1 MKFIVAI
8 DGTAASGK
16 GTLAKKTANHF
27 GFKYLDTGILYRV
40 VAYYLKSAEIHSEI
54 SKQNVQDSLRLLIN
68 KDFQLSHLRN
78 EEISLNASTISKN
91 KIVRDNL
98 LTYQREFAMQ
108 EGGTVLD
115 GRDIGTVV
123 CPNADIKIF
132 VDADIEIRAKRRYDQ
147 YLKKN
152 SNSNS
157 NSNSNLNL
165 SDIIDDLKKR
175 DYFDRNRQLSPLV
188 SAKDAYL
195 LDTSNI
201 TSDDGLKKIIQIISR
216 KLEK

>member
-1 MKFIVAI
+1 MKFTVAI

-40 VAYYLKSAEIHSEI
+40 VAYYLNSSKIHSKI

-78 EEISLNASTISKN
+78 EEISLKASIISKN

-123 CPNADIKIF
+123 CPNADVKIF

-147 YLKKN
+147 YLQN
-152 SNSNS
+152 

-165 SDIIDDLKKR
+165 SDIIDELAKR
-175 DYFDRNRQLSPLV
+175 DYIDKNRQLSPLV

-201 TSDDGLKKIIQIISR
+201 TPAEGLSLIHISEPTR
-216 KLEK
+216 PY

>member
-54 SKQNVQDSLRLLIN
+54 SKQNVQDSLRLLFN

-78 EEISLNASTISKN
+78 EEISLKASIISKN

-98 LTYQREFAMQ
+98 LTYQRDFAIQ

-147 YLKKN
+147 YLQN
-152 SNSNS
+152 

-165 SDIIDDLKKR
+165 SDIIDELAKR
-175 DYFDRNRQLSPLV
+175 DYIDKNRQLSPLV

>member
-40 VAYYLKSAEIHSEI
+40 VAYYLKSSEIRSEI

-68 KDFQLSHLRN
+68 KDFQLSNLRN
-78 EEISLNASTISKN
+78 EEISIKASIISKN

-132 VDADIEIRAKRRYDQ
+132 VNADIEIRAKRRYDQ
-147 YLKKN
+147 YLKKK
-152 SNSNS
+152 
-157 NSNSNLNL
+157 SNSNLNL
-165 SDIIDDLKKR
+165 SDIIDDLTKR
-175 DYFDRNRQLSPLV
+175 DNFDRNRQLSPLV
-188 SAKDAYL
+188 SAQDAYL

-201 TSDDGLKKIIQIISR
+201 TAEDGLKKIIQIISR

>member
-40 VAYYLKSAEIHSEI
+40 VAYYLKSSEIHSEI
-54 SKQNVQDSLRLLIN
+54 SKQKVQDSLRLLFN
-68 KDFQLSHLRN
+68 KNFQLSNLRN
-78 EEISLNASTISKN
+78 EEISLKASIISKN
-91 KIVRDNL
+91 KIVRDYL
-98 LTYQREFAMQ
+98 LTYQREFAIQ

-132 VDADIEIRAKRRYDQ
+132 VDADIEIRARRRYNQ
-147 YLKKN
+147 YRKN
-152 SNSNS
+152 
-157 NSNSNLNL
+157 NSNLNL
-165 SDIIDDLKKR
+165 RDIIDDLTKR
-175 DYFDRNRQLSPLV
+175 DYLDKNRQLSPLV

-201 TSDDGLKKIIQIISR
+201 TSEDGLKKIIQIISR

>member
-78 EEISLNASTISKN
+78 EEISLKASIISKN

-157 NSNSNLNL
+157 NSN
-165 SDIIDDLKKR
+165 
-175 DYFDRNRQLSPLV
+175 
-188 SAKDAYL
+188 
-195 LDTSNI
+195 
-201 TSDDGLKKIIQIISR
+201 
-216 KLEK
+216 

>member
-40 VAYYLKSAEIHSEI
+40 VAYYLKSSEIRSEI

-68 KDFQLSHLRN
+68 KDFKLSHLRN
-78 EEISLNASTISKN
+78 EEISFKASIISKN

-147 YLKKN
+147 YLKN
-152 SNSNS
+152 

-165 SDIIDDLKKR
+165 KDIIDDLRKR
-175 DYFDRNRQLSPLV
+175 DFIDKNRQLSPLV
-188 SAKDAYL
+188 SAKDSYL

>member
-40 VAYYLKSAEIHSEI
+40 VAYYLKSSEIHSEI
-54 SKQNVQDSLRLLIN
+54 SKQKVQDSLRLLFN
-68 KDFQLSHLRN
+68 KNFQLSNLRN
-78 EEISLNASTISKN
+78 EEISLKASIISKN

-98 LTYQREFAMQ
+98 LTYQREFAIQ

-132 VDADIEIRAKRRYDQ
+132 VDADVEIRAKRRYNQ
-147 YLKKN
+147 YRKN
-152 SNSNS
+152 
-157 NSNSNLNL
+157 NSNLNL
-165 SDIIDDLKKR
+165 RDIIDDLTKR
-175 DYFDRNRQLSPLV
+175 DYLDKNRQLSPLV

-201 TSDDGLKKIIQIISR
+201 TSEDGLKKIIQIISR

>member
-78 EEISLNASTISKN
+78 EEISLKASIISKN

-98 LTYQREFAMQ
+98 LIYQREFAIQ

-152 SNSNS
+152 SD
-157 NSNSNLNL
+157 SNLNL
-165 SDIIDDLKKR
+165 NDIIDDLTKR
-175 DYFDRNRQLSPLV
+175 DYIDKNRQLSPLV

>member
-40 VAYYLKSAEIHSEI
+40 VAYYLKSSEIHSEI
-54 SKQNVQDSLRLLIN
+54 SKQNVQDSLRLLFN
-68 KDFQLSHLRN
+68 KNFQLSHLRN
-78 EEISLNASTISKN
+78 EEISLKASTISN
-91 KIVRDNL
+91 NRIVRDNL

-108 EGGTVLD
+108 DGGTVLD

-147 YLKKN
+147 YLKNN
-152 SNSNS
+152 SD
-157 NSNSNLNL
+157 SNLNL
-165 SDIIDDLKKR
+165 NDIIDDLTKR
-175 DYFDRNRQLSPLV
+175 DYIDKNRQLSPLV

-201 TSDDGLKKIIQIISR
+201 TSDDGLKKIIKIISR

>member
-78 EEISLNASTISKN
+78 EEISLKASIISKN

-147 YLKKN
+147 YLQN
-152 SNSNS
+152 

-175 DYFDRNRQLSPLV
+175 DYIDKNRQLSPLV

>member
-78 EEISLNASTISKN
+78 EEISLKASIISKN
-91 KIVRDNL
+91 KIVRDTL
-98 LTYQREFAMQ
+98 LSYQREFAMQ

-152 SNSNS
+152 SN
-157 NSNSNLNL
+157 LNL
-165 SDIIDDLKKR
+165 SDIIDDLTKR
-175 DYFDRNRQLSPLV
+175 DYIDKNRQLSPLV

>member
-40 VAYYLKSAEIHSEI
+40 VAFYLKSAEIHSEI

-78 EEISLNASTISKN
+78 EEISLKASIISKN

-147 YLKKN
+147 YLKN
-152 SNSNS
+152 

-165 SDIIDDLKKR
+165 SDIINDLKKR

>member
-1 MKFIVAI
+1 
-8 DGTAASGK
+8 
-16 GTLAKKTANHF
+16 
-27 GFKYLDTGILYRV
+27 
-40 VAYYLKSAEIHSEI
+40 
-54 SKQNVQDSLRLLIN
+54 
-68 KDFQLSHLRN
+68 
-78 EEISLNASTISKN
+78 
-91 KIVRDNL
+91 
-98 LTYQREFAMQ
+98 MQ

-165 SDIIDDLKKR
+165 SDIIDDLTKR
-175 DYFDRNRQLSPLV
+175 DYIDKNRQLSPLV
-188 SAKDAYL
+188 SAEDAYL

>member
-78 EEISLNASTISKN
+78 EEISLKASIISKN

-98 LTYQREFAMQ
+98 LAYQREFAMQ

-147 YLKKN
+147 YLQN
-152 SNSNS
+152 

-175 DYFDRNRQLSPLV
+175 DYIDKNRQLSPLV

>member
-78 EEISLNASTISKN
+78 EEISLKASIISKN

-147 YLKKN
+147 YLQN
-152 SNSNS
+152 

-165 SDIIDDLKKR
+165 SDIIDELAKR
-175 DYFDRNRQLSPLV
+175 DYIDKNRQLSPLV

>member
-78 EEISLNASTISKN
+78 EEISLKASIISKN

-152 SNSNS
+152 SD
-157 NSNSNLNL
+157 SNLNL

>member
-78 EEISLNASTISKN
+78 EEISLKASIISKN

-152 SNSNS
+152 SNSN
-157 NSNSNLNL
+157 LNL

-175 DYFDRNRQLSPLV
+175 DYIDKNRQLSPLV

>member
-40 VAYYLKSAEIHSEI
+40 VAYYLNSSKIHSKI

-68 KDFQLSHLRN
+68 KGFQLSHLRN
-78 EEISLNASTISKN
+78 EEISLKASIISKN

-98 LTYQREFAMQ
+98 LNYQREFATQ
-108 EGGTVLD
+108 EGGAVLD

-152 SNSNS
+152 SN
-157 NSNSNLNL
+157 LNL
-165 SDIIDDLKKR
+165 SDIIDDLTKR
-175 DYFDRNRQLSPLV
+175 DYIDKNRQLSPLV

>member
-78 EEISLNASTISKN
+78 EEISLKASIISKN

-152 SNSNS
+152 L
-157 NSNSNLNL
+157 NSNLNL
-165 SDIIDDLKKR
+165 SDIIDDLTKR
-175 DYFDRNRQLSPLV
+175 DYIDKNRQLSPLV

>member
-78 EEISLNASTISKN
+78 EEISLKASIISKN

-152 SNSNS
+152 SNSN
-157 NSNSNLNL
+157 LNL
-165 SDIIDDLKKR
+165 SDIINDLKKR

-201 TSDDGLKKIIQIISR
+201 TSEDGLKKIIQIISR

>member
-40 VAYYLKSAEIHSEI
+40 VAYYLKSSEIHSEI
-54 SKQNVQDSLRLLIN
+54 SKQNIQDSLKLLFN

-78 EEISLNASTISKN
+78 KEISLKASIISKN

-98 LTYQREFAMQ
+98 LNYQREFAMQ

-123 CPNADIKIF
+123 CPNADVKIF
-132 VDADIEIRAKRRYDQ
+132 VDADIEIRAKRRYYQ
-147 YLKKN
+147 YLKH
-152 SNSNS
+152 
-157 NSNSNLNL
+157 NSNLNL
-165 SDIIDDLKKR
+165 RDIIDELTKR
-175 DYFDRNRQLSPLV
+175 DNFDRNRQLSPLE

-201 TSDDGLKKIIQIISR
+201 TPAEGFKKIIQLISK
-216 KLEK
+216 KLKK

>member
-40 VAYYLKSAEIHSEI
+40 VAYYLKSAQIHSEI

-78 EEISLNASTISKN
+78 EEISLKASIISKN

-98 LTYQREFAMQ
+98 LAYQREFAMQ

-152 SNSNS
+152 SN
-157 NSNSNLNL
+157 LNL

-175 DYFDRNRQLSPLV
+175 DYIDKNRQLSPLV

-201 TSDDGLKKIIQIISR
+201 TSDDGLKKIIQIISK

>member
-40 VAYYLKSAEIHSEI
+40 VAYYLKSAQIHSEI

-78 EEISLNASTISKN
+78 EEISLKASIISKN

-98 LTYQREFAMQ
+98 LAYQREFAMQ

-123 CPNADIKIF
+123 CPNADVKIF

-175 DYFDRNRQLSPLV
+175 DYIDKNRQLSPLV

>member
-78 EEISLNASTISKN
+78 EEISLKASIISKN

-147 YLKKN
+147 YLQN
-152 SNSNS
+152 NP
-157 NSNSNLNL
+157 NSNLNL
-165 SDIIDDLKKR
+165 SDIIDELAKR
-175 DYFDRNRQLSPLV
+175 DYIDKNRQLSPLV

-201 TSDDGLKKIIQIISR
+201 TSEEGLKKIIQIISR

>member
-16 GTLAKKTANHF
+16 GTLAKKTADHF

-40 VAYYLKSAEIHSEI
+40 VAYYLKSSEIHSEI
-54 SKQNVQDSLRLLIN
+54 SKQNVQDSLRLLFN
-68 KDFQLSHLRN
+68 KDFQLSYLRN
-78 EEISLNASTISKN
+78 EEISLKASTISKN

-157 NSNSNLNL
+157 NLNL

-175 DYFDRNRQLSPLV
+175 DYIDKNRQLSPLV

>member
-40 VAYYLKSAEIHSEI
+40 VAFYLKSAEIHSEI

-78 EEISLNASTISKN
+78 EEISLKASIISKN

-152 SNSNS
+152 SNSN
-157 NSNSNLNL
+157 LNL
-165 SDIIDDLKKR
+165 SDIIDDLTKR
-175 DYFDRNRQLSPLV
+175 DYIDKNRQLSPLV

>member
-40 VAYYLKSAEIHSEI
+40 VAYYLKSSEIHSEI
-54 SKQNVQDSLRLLIN
+54 SKKKVQDSLRLLLN
-68 KDFQLSHLRN
+68 KNFQLSNLRN
-78 EEISLNASTISKN
+78 EEISLKASIISKN

-98 LTYQREFAMQ
+98 LTYQREFAIQ

-132 VDADIEIRAKRRYDQ
+132 VDADIEIRAKRRYNQ
-147 YLKKN
+147 YRKN
-152 SNSNS
+152 NSD
-157 NSNSNLNL
+157 LNL
-165 SDIIDDLKKR
+165 RDIIDDLTKR
-175 DYFDRNRQLSPLV
+175 DYLDKNRQLSPLV

-201 TSDDGLKKIIQIISR
+201 TSEDGLKKIIQIISR

>member
-40 VAYYLKSAEIHSEI
+40 VAYHLKSSGINSEI
-54 SKQNVQDSLRLLIN
+54 SKQNVQDSLKLLFN
-68 KDFQLSHLRN
+68 KDFQLSNLRN
-78 EEISLNASTISKN
+78 EEISLKASIISKN

-98 LTYQREFAMQ
+98 LSYQREFAMQ

-115 GRDIGTVV
+115 GRDIGTTV

-132 VDADIEIRAKRRYDQ
+132 VDADVEIRAKRRYDQ
-147 YLKKN
+147 YLKK
-152 SNSNS
+152 
-157 NSNSNLNL
+157 NSNLNL

-175 DYFDRNRQLSPLV
+175 DYIDKNRQLSPLV

>member
-78 EEISLNASTISKN
+78 EEISLKASIISKN

-98 LTYQREFAMQ
+98 LAYQREFAMQ

-152 SNSNS
+152 SD
-157 NSNSNLNL
+157 SNLNL
-165 SDIIDDLKKR
+165 SDIIDDLTKR
-175 DYFDRNRQLSPLV
+175 DYIDKNRQLSPLV

>member
-40 VAYYLKSAEIHSEI
+40 VAYHLKSSGINSEI
-54 SKQNVQDSLRLLIN
+54 SKQNVQDSLKLLFN

-78 EEISLNASTISKN
+78 EEISLKASIISKN

-98 LTYQREFAMQ
+98 LSYQREFAMQ

-132 VDADIEIRAKRRYDQ
+132 VDADVEIRAKRRYDQ
-147 YLKKN
+147 YLKI
-152 SNSNS
+152 
-157 NSNSNLNL
+157 NSNLNL

-175 DYFDRNRQLSPLV
+175 DYLDKNRQLSPLV

>member
-40 VAYYLKSAEIHSEI
+40 VAYYLKSSEIRSEI

-78 EEISLNASTISKN
+78 EEISIKASIISKN

-147 YLKKN
+147 YLKNN
-152 SNSNS
+152 SD
-157 NSNSNLNL
+157 SNLNL
-165 SDIIDDLKKR
+165 NDIIDDLTKR
-175 DYFDRNRQLSPLV
+175 DYIDKNRQLSPLV

>member
-1 MKFIVAI
+1 MKFTVAI

-40 VAYYLKSAEIHSEI
+40 VAYYLKSSEIHSEI

-78 EEISLNASTISKN
+78 EEISLKASIISKN

-152 SNSNS
+152 SD
-157 NSNSNLNL
+157 SNLNL
-165 SDIIDDLKKR
+165 SDIIDDLTKR
-175 DYFDRNRQLSPLV
+175 DYIDKNRQLSPLV

>member
-54 SKQNVQDSLRLLIN
+54 SRQNVQDSLRLLIN

-78 EEISLNASTISKN
+78 EEISLKASIISKN

-132 VDADIEIRAKRRYDQ
+132 VDADIEIRAKRRYNQ
-147 YLKKN
+147 YLKN
-152 SNSNS
+152 D
-157 NSNSNLNL
+157 SNLNL

>member
-40 VAYYLKSAEIHSEI
+40 VAYHLKSSGINSEI
-54 SKQNVQDSLRLLIN
+54 SKQNVQDSLKLLFN

-78 EEISLNASTISKN
+78 EEISLKASIISKN

-98 LTYQREFAMQ
+98 LAYQREFAMQ

-152 SNSNS
+152 L
-157 NSNSNLNL
+157 NSNLNL
-165 SDIIDDLKKR
+165 SDIIDDLTKR
-175 DYFDRNRQLSPLV
+175 DYIDKNRQLSPLV